1 MASLTV
7 DLFTDVCCPWCFIG
21 ARRLEQALAD
31 TGASTNVTI
40 VHRPFLLFPDTPPE
54 GIDIAAMLRHKYGV
68 ADARQ
73 AFAPAEAAARETG
86 FALDLE
92 KQPMAYSTVAA
103 HTLIRHADARGTGRA
118 VADALYVAHFVEA
131 QNVSRP
137 DVLADIARAH
147 GFTPD
152 ETLRL
157 VQDEGELGTTRR
169 EAMRAGALGIR
180 GVPHAMFNGMTTISG
195 AQPLAAFR
203 QAITSCLP

>member
-21 ARRLEQALAD
+21 TRRLEQALAE
-31 TGASTNVTI
+31 TGASANVTV
-40 VHRPFLLFPDTPPE
+40 VHRPFLLFPETPPG

-86 FALDLE
+86 FALDLD

-131 QNVSRP
+131 KNVSQP
-137 DVLADIARAH
+137 DVLADVALAH
-147 GFTPD
+147 GFTHD
-152 ETLRL
+152 EALRI
-157 VQDEGELGTTRR
+157 VEDEAELSVTRR

-195 AQPLAAFR
+195 AQPVAVFR
-203 QAITSCLP
+203 QAITSSLV